1 MSWKAFIRRGVN
13 LDGTFRCTLMCP
25 NCPRQF
31 VFTDFGKKVTG
42 KDIDMKSFKKIIKY
56 FTEINFEGQYSDP
69 VHHPKF
75 IEMIQMCLGN
85 NVRVEVQHASAAKPY
100 DWYIKA
106 FKANPKAHWRFSI
119 DGLPSNSHIYRIHQ
133 DAPKLLKVMKDSV
146 KYLEKKPLWQYIVFK
161 YNENNVDEAMKLA
174 DEIGVG
180 FYIIKSARWMGKN
193 DPYKPS
199 EKWLP

>member
-31 VFTDFGKKVTG
+31 VFTDFGKKVPG

-133 DAPKLLKVMKDSV
+133 DAPKLFKVMKDSV